1 MKKSLWLLFPILLI
15 TFSQVL
21 AQNTRSA
28 KKYLRHGLARFAKGD
43 IEGAIGDYNRALEA
57 DPKFAEA
64 YVNRGKARQ
73 IKKDLDGAIADY
85 EAALI
90 NNSALVNESRE
101 IAQAPLIPAMDL
113 HRRAPAHRA
122 GRCSRWRPRNGHEHI
137 ATVLD
142 ALDDQTIRQ

>member
-28 KKYLRHGLARFAKGD
+28 KNYLRHGLARFAKGD
-43 IEGAIGDYNRALEA
+43 LDGAIGDYNRALEA

-64 YVNRGKARQ
+64 YLNRGKARQ
-73 IKKDLDGAIADY
+73 VKKDLDGAIADY

-90 NNSALVNESRE
+90 NDSALMNESRE
-101 IAQAPLIPAMDL
+101 IAQAHLRRGEFRLSRFDL
-113 HRRAPAHRA
+113 DGAIADFNRSIQINPQIGRASCRE
-122 GRCSRWRPRNGHEHI
+122 R
-137 ATVLD
+137 V
-142 ALDDQTIRQ
+142 